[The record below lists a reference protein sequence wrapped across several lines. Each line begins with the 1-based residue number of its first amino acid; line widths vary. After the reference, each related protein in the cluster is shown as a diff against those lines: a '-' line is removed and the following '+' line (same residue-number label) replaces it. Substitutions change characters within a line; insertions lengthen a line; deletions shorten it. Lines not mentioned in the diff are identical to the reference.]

1 MLSFIV
7 LALYVI
13 TILIV
18 ISLIFVERR
27 SVQST
32 VGWVIV
38 LVSLPVVGLC
48 IYILFGRRFLK
59 DRKLVLKKNE
69 DTAIKYNVV
78 NMSSDLN
85 SLSSTEEINHIDMIK
100 MFNNLGACPLTSGNK
115 VDMYFESED
124 FFNSLINALE
134 QAKKSINIQFYIFKN
149 DEIGNKIIHI
159 LERKQREG
167 VKVKLL
173 YDAMGSRS
181 VSNKD
186 FEILRAYG
194 GEVAA
199 FLPSKIKLLNVNLN
213 YRNHRKL
220 VIIDGDTN
228 ALSDSKE
235 NNTQS
240 IGFIGGFNIGDEY
253 LGKYKKFGTWRDTH
267 VKILGPA
274 VKYMNI
280 RFLLDWRFAANKDID
295 LSEYIQAPIKECG
308 DVSLQIVSS
317 GPDMNTEE
325 IKYGYIKMIQDAKK
339 YIYIQSPYLI
349 LDNSLLEALKMA
361 CYRGVDVKIMIP
373 AKPDHPFVYWA
384 NHSYAGEL
392 LQLGANIYKY
402 SKEAF
407 IHSKTVAIDDEV
419 CSIGT
424 ANMDIRSF
432 ALNFEVNAFIYSKDI
447 TIKQKAQFEKDIELS
462 EQLTTTMYDNRSKI
476 VRVKESIS
484 RLLSPIL

>member
-1 MLSFIV
+1 MISFIV
-7 LALYVI
+7 LALYII

-18 ISLIFVERR
+18 ISLIFIERR

-38 LVSLPVVGLC
+38 LVSLPIIGLFF
-48 IYILFGRRFLK
+48 YILFGRRFLK

-69 DTAIKYNVV
+69 DTAIKYNNF
-78 NMSSDLN
+78 NMLSDLN
-85 SLSSTEEINHIDMIK
+85 SLSTSEETNHRDMIK
-100 MFNNLGACPLTSGNK
+100 MFNNIGACPLTSGND

-124 FFNSLINALE
+124 FFNALISALE
-134 QAKKSINIQFYIFKN
+134 GAKKSINIQFYIFKN
-149 DEIGNKIIHI
+149 DEIGSKIINI
-159 LERKQREG
+159 LERKQKEG
-167 VKVKLL
+167 VRVKLL

-181 VSNKD
+181 ISDKD
-186 FEILRAYG
+186 FEKLRAYG

-199 FLPSKIKLLNVNLN
+199 FLPAKIKLLNVNLN

-220 VIIDGDTN
+220 VIIDGGIDPSAN
-228 ALSDSKE
+228 SEE
-235 NNTQS
+235 NIIPS
-240 IGFIGGFNIGDEY
+240 VGFIGGFNIGDEY
-253 LGKYKKFGTWRDTH
+253 LGKYKKFGVWRDTH
-267 VKILGPA
+267 IKILGPA

-280 RFLLDWRFAANKDID
+280 RFLLDWRFATKKDFD
-295 LSEYIQAPIKECG
+295 LSEYIQTPTKEYG

-317 GPDMNTEE
+317 GPDMSTEE

-349 LDNSLLEALKMA
+349 LDSSLLEALKMA
-361 CYRGVDVKIMIP
+361 CYRGVDVKVMIP

-392 LQLGANIYKY
+392 LQLGAGIYKY
-402 SKEAF
+402 SKDAF
-407 IHSKTVAIDDEV
+407 LHSKTVVIDDEV

-447 TIKQKAQFEKDIELS
+447 SIKQRIQFEKDMEIS
-462 EQLTTTMYDNRSKI
+462 EKLTTTVYDNRNKI
-476 VRVKESIS
+476 VRIKESIS